1 MIYRAIA
8 LFLCT
13 LVFAVGCHRVLADT
27 DPSVPSTIS
36 GVKTVLSVFQPIAQ
50 SLQRQTVVPIVLPVV
65 IPNEALIPVNG
76 INQPYINVP
85 VASDGSFENIYAF
98 ISEADR
104 THYEISLDATADC
117 QGTDQCSFGGM
128 SAQALIPQT
137 PSVQS
142 EYSFESDA
150 DFHPV
155 GRSPEQMGEV
165 ELTHGIKGYFV
176 PFVCGASCDTSKV
189 IWDQNGYRY
198 KFGIRYASKA
208 TMVQMANSA
217 IENEQ

>member
-1 MIYRAIA
+1 MNYRAIA

-13 LVFAVGCHRVLADT
+13 LVLAVGCHRVLADT
-27 DPSVPSTIS
+27 NPPIPSTLS
-36 GVKTVLSVFQPIAQ
+36 GVKTVLSAFQPIAQ
-50 SLQRQTVVPIVLPVV
+50 LLQHQTIVPIVLPTI

-76 INQPYINVP
+76 INQSYINVP
-85 VASDGSFENIYAF
+85 VASDGSFENIYAS
-98 ISEADR
+98 ISQVDR

-117 QGTDQCSFGGM
+117 QGADQCSFGVV
-128 SAQALIPQT
+128 SAQALTPQT

-142 EYSFESDA
+142 EYAFESEP
-150 DFHPV
+150 DFHPME
-155 GRSPEQMGEV
+155 RSPEQMGEV
-165 ELTHGIKGYFV
+165 ALTHGIKGYFV

-189 IWDQNGYRY
+189 VWDQNGYRY
-198 KFGIRYASKA
+198 EVGIRYASKA